1 MLSEEKLI
9 QGCIEGDRRCQQQM
23 YERFYGK
30 MMVVCM
36 RYAKDDDAALDA
48 FQEAFI
54 KVFNNL
60 EAYTGN
66 GSFEGWIRRIM
77 VNTSIDHLR
86 KNKRLNEM
94 YVVNE
99 EITVDETE
107 DEPTVDDVQ
116 SLSFQELMKY
126 IQQLSPAYRSVF
138 NMYVVD
144 GFTHQEIADELGISV
159 GTSKS
164 NLNKAKKNLKKI
176 LSEDG
181 VTEENVNALGR

>member
-9 QGCIEGDRRCQQQM
+9 QGCINGDRRCQQQM

-60 EAYTGN
+60 EAYQGN
-66 GSFEGWIRRIM
+66 GSFEGWVRRIM

-99 EITVDETE
+99 EITVDETQ

-116 SLSFQELMKY
+116 TLSFQELMKY

-138 NMYVVD
+138 NMYVID

-164 NLNKAKKNLKKI
+164 NLNKAKRNLKKI

>member
-9 QGCIEGDRRCQQQM
+9 QGCIDGDRRCQQQM

>member
-9 QGCIEGDRRCQQQM
+9 HGCIEGDRRCQQQL

-54 KVFNNL
+54 KVFDNL
-60 EAYTGN
+60 SAYSGN

-99 EITVDETE
+99 EITSDETIE
-107 DEPTVDDVQ
+107 EPTIDEVER
-116 SLSFQELMKY
+116 LSFKDLMVY

-144 GFTHQEIADELGISV
+144 GFSHQEIADELGISV

-164 NLNKAKKNLKKI
+164 NLNKAKKNLKKLLI
-176 LSEDG
+176 EQG
-181 VTEENVNALGR
+181 VTEETVNALGR